1 MNSSCPE
8 DDWGCVPDDELFF
21 NAGPTQPFQTL
32 MKKFIEEVTK
42 MGESYKEELR
52 DDYEESNDSGEEEE
66 EMPQSFNFQTKDVA
80 DDFLPLRIESDD
92 EIIVKDRVGNK
103 RAEENSLVIQE
114 RKSTGI
120 LRKNNSLDSP
130 VNPKRV
136 TFEIERFVASS
147 IADRDEKLT
156 AQQRLI
162 QKLGGKPAR
171 NPSINYKTLKKKREE
186 LKEKKKEDYLNFEE
200 NTKLR
205 GIKRKKGNNKNI
217 KGKKNNKRIMKG
229 KIKNQKRTK
238 H

>member
-21 NAGPTQPFQTL
+21 NSGPTQPFQTL

-42 MGESYKEELR
+42 RGESYKEELR
-52 DDYEESNDSGEEEE
+52 DDYEESNDSEEEEE

-80 DDFLPLRIESDD
+80 DDFLPLR
-92 EIIVKDRVGNK
+92 VGNK
-103 RAEENSLVIQE
+103 LAEENSLVIQE
-114 RKSTGI
+114 KKSTGI

-130 VNPKRV
+130 INPKRV

-147 IADRDEKLT
+147 IADHDEKLT

-186 LKEKKKEDYLNFEE
+186 LKEKKKEDFLNFEE
-200 NTKLR
+200 NTKVR

-229 KIKNQKRTK
+229 KIKNQKRAK